1 MCVCECAVSMCRCTQ
16 PELSQVK
23 DREYQLRPA
32 ASLRIKTHSVSQ
44 ITITQGQPR
53 FPVWDESTN
62 LFVSQVGGI
71 YFTFAE
77 ATASETYLVFRFP
90 SGLEGG
96 EMFFVPHTTTRSF

>member
-1 MCVCECAVSMCRCTQ
+1 MSMCRCAQ

-23 DREYQLRPA
+23 DSAYQLRPA
-32 ASLRIKTHSVSQ
+32 ASLCTKTHSVSQ
-44 ITITQGQPR
+44 ITITQSQPR
-53 FPVWDESTN
+53 FPVWDENTN

-71 YFTFAE
+71 YFAFAE

-96 EMFFVPHTTTRSF
+96 ETVFVPHTATRSF